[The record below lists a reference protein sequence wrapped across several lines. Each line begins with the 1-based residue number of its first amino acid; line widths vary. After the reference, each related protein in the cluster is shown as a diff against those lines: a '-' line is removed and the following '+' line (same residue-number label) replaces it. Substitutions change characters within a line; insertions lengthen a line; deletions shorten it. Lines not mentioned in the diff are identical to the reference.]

1 MNNSYWA
8 VVIKIENIESQ
19 AYLEQ
24 IGKKKSFYP
33 KYTTLEE
40 AFEKGQQESN
50 LIIFDMTDLRYI
62 NSLGM
67 ALLVRGSNLL
77 KKKKGV
83 LVLSALRIEIKALLK
98 MLELDNFFTMFENVK
113 DCLNSMNWEIKK
125 IIQAQI
131 EMDC

>member
-1 MNNSYWA
+1 
-8 VVIKIENIESQ
+8 
-19 AYLEQ
+19 
-24 IGKKKSFYP
+24 
-33 KYTTLEE
+33 
-40 AFEKGQQESN
+40 
-50 LIIFDMTDLRYI
+50 MTDLRYI